1 MGTIIMTTTTDRMTK
16 LQHMLQKEPHDPF
29 LLYGM
34 ALEYK
39 KIGHYHQSLQYL
51 GRVLQHDPGYC
62 VAYLQSGQVHE
73 LAGNL
78 DAAREAYRTGV
89 AAAKKKGDMHA
100 AEEMQSALDA
110 IG

>member
-16 LQHMLQKEPHDPF
+16 LQHLLQKEPHDPF
-29 LLYGM
+29 LLYAM

-39 KIGHYHQSLQYL
+39 KIGHYHQALLYL
-51 GRVLQHDPGYC
+51 GRVMQQDGNYC

-73 LAGNL
+73 LAGDLN
-78 DAAREAYRTGV
+78 AARDAYRTGV
-89 AAAKKKGDMHA
+89 IAAKKKGDMHA
-100 AEEMQSALDA
+100 AEEMQSALEA